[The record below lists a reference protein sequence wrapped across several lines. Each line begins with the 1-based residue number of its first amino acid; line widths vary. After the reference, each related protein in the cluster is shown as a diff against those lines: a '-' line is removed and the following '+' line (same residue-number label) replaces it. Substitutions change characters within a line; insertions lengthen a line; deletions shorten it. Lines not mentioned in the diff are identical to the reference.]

1 MTTVN
6 LNNEHTAITTWSGFV
21 YQGKIATYH
30 CLQLLQKNIKQD
42 GISLQL
48 DYFEDFSVVNKDGKA
63 ISLHQ
68 VKALKS
74 KSYGTYA
81 DAFDQLREKQKKH
94 CSAIAYFHL
103 AQKINNK
110 TNKEIEDSH
119 SPIKIYL
126 YEAESCAPLK
136 KIDELIEESIKKFYE
151 THSPDERFK
160 ITDEYIKTT
169 RIFIDQLVLK
179 QTLIIHAAV
188 HASTTTAKKA
198 AKEKTIELSEFLSI
212 LSSDLNTI
220 GKTKEYYLF
229 LLKQD
234 LYRYHEQFCYE
245 NESCTAEE
253 LEKMSHCLLN
263 ITSLDEACT
272 IRFLRQLLPDRE
284 FKLDTLTDYK
294 DNTLTQDGVR
304 DSFLKML
311 RLLRTPDFDN
321 EKFLR
326 WEANSRIFTPTTIH
340 HGPSNKEV
348 ICERIIKNALD
359 TDLELMFEGGSLIT
373 SDIETES
380 ICAEAPEIIDSED
393 YDKSKENIITKW
405 KRISLINIKN
415 AASIIND

>member
-6 LNNEHTAITTWSGFV
+6 LNDEHTAITTWSGFV

-30 CLQLLQKNIKQD
+30 CLHILNKNINQD
-42 GISLQL
+42 GASLQL
-48 DYFEDFSVVNKDGKA
+48 DYFEDFSIVDKNGKA

-74 KSYGTYA
+74 KSYGTYT
-81 DAFDQLREKQKKH
+81 DAFDQLIEKQKKH
-94 CSAIAYFHL
+94 GKATAYFHL

-119 SPIKIYL
+119 PPIKIYL
-126 YEAESCAPLK
+126 YDTESCAPLK
-136 KIDELIEESIKKFYE
+136 KIDELIEEQIKSFYE
-151 THSPDERFK
+151 THLSFEHFK
-160 ITDEYIKTT
+160 TTEEYLKTT
-169 RIFIDQLVLK
+169 RVFIDQLVLK
-179 QTLIIHAAV
+179 KTLLIHAAV
-188 HASTTTAKKA
+188 HASTTTAKKG
-198 AKEKTIELSEFLSI
+198 AKEQTIELSEFLNI
-212 LSSDLNTI
+212 LSSDLNTV

-245 NESCTAEE
+245 NENCTAEE
-253 LEKMSHCLLN
+253 LEKISHCLLK

-284 FKLDTLTDYK
+284 FKIDSLTDYK

-321 EKFLR
+321 EKFIR
-326 WEANSRIFTPTTIH
+326 
-340 HGPSNKEV
+340 
-348 ICERIIKNALD
+348 
-359 TDLELMFEGGSLIT
+359 
-373 SDIETES
+373 
-380 ICAEAPEIIDSED
+380 
-393 YDKSKENIITKW
+393 
-405 KRISLINIKN
+405 
-415 AASIIND
+415 